1 MDLNR
6 LKKLAGI
13 NEYKGPY
20 EYIPE
25 NPSITAS
32 ALKKKEKVVKKRKK
46 CVSFFEI
53 LLYYR
58 IIIIIPFY
66 ILYDFNV
73 YCMV

>member
-32 ALKKKEKVVKKRKK
+32 ALKKKEKDLGLKPGDQDWFKLWFSRPYMVTGNVGFRGRKK
-46 CVSFFEI
+46 
-53 LLYYR
+53 
-58 IIIIIPFY
+58 
-66 ILYDFNV
+66 
-73 YCMV
+73 